1 MVDTQHSL
9 AASFAPVLNELDLNL
24 YDVEVVSASQG
35 PRILRV
41 LVDRPGGVDLEAITA
56 ATQALSEILDSPG
69 ETPDPLIAGRYTL
82 EVSSPGLE
90 RPLRRIEHWE
100 GAREKTVTVKF
111 RHEGVAQ
118 RVKGVVVSLNE
129 TSVTLDVDGR
139 EQEILFSEITGA
151 RTVFEWGSEPRLATK
166 NRKSKSKK
174 KSEKVA

>member
-9 AASFAPVLNELDLNL
+9 ATSFAPVLNELDLNL

-56 ATQALSEILDSPG
+56 ATQALSVILDSPT
-69 ETPDPLIAGRYTL
+69 ETLEPIIAGRYTL

-100 GAREKTVTVKF
+100 GARGKTVTVKF

-118 RVKGVVVSLNE
+118 RAKGTVISLND
-129 TSVTLDVDGR
+129 TSVTLDVKGC

-166 NRKSKSKK
+166 NRKPKSKK
-174 KSEKVA
+174 KSEKVT